1 MGFYDVFPESMLKRN
16 VTQVVGQPG
25 ATVDANGNVM
35 TQVQS
40 PSLLD
45 NRRRL

>member
-1 MGFYDVFPESMLKRN
+1 MGFYDVFPESVMKRN

-25 ATVDANGNVM
+25 PSVDANGNIT